1 MKASPAK
8 STKTGALKKRSH
20 DEDGDAGQS
29 SSSPPPSPRPS
40 PVKEWKKAK
49 LKMEDLLTLVNDGF
63 LCEKEMDLWCT
74 ATGNPYPMEN
84 NPDEIPM
91 FARVDGE
98 FLST

>member
-1 MKASPAK
+1 MGMPAS
-8 STKTGALKKRSH
+8 RRH
-20 DEDGDAGQS
+20 HR
-29 SSSPPPSPRPS
+29 PSPRPN

-49 LKMEDLLTLVNDGF
+49 LKMEDLLTLVNSGF
-63 LCEKEMDLWCT
+63 LHEKEIDLRRT
-74 ATGNPYPMEN
+74 ATSDPYPMEN